1 MGLVMHRASYMCMHV
16 PAMDFTDDDDCN
28 GLRCICGQAPYS
40 MDLLR
45 SMGEYL
51 CQVILLW
58 RGYPESLKRANL
70 GYKTCAN
77 IPPSHKHCTTK
88 RATQGNNLKCVNN
101 PSPHV
106 GIEGQSLT
114 LGQNI

>member
-1 MGLVMHRASYMCMHV
+1 MPMGTYGDLSGPMGTYGGPWAPMGACGDLWAPMRAYGDLCN
-16 PAMDFTDDDDCN
+16 DCN

-88 RATQGNNLKCVNN
+88 RATQ
-101 PSPHV
+101 
-106 GIEGQSLT
+106 
-114 LGQNI
+114 